1 MMIYYFSRQNSIF
14 LPFNGSFVISVVV
27 YGGADLFSILA
38 DTTAPVW
45 NAANV
50 KQFNTNL
57 ITLVSNSFFQKAV
70 NSTLGVMFSGNW
82 GGDNGQKIF
91 GDDGSL
97 KTNFYGATA
106 NGDDMTFGNK
116 VMRTLGLAS
125 VVYTLGTAPA
135 KIGFNDGVMGI
146 THVGA
151 DGKDVLGV

>member
-1 MMIYYFSRQNSIF
+1 MMMPANFTAVNSE
-14 LPFNGSFVISVVV
+14 VV

-50 KQFNTNL
+50 KQFNTNV

-82 GGDNGQKIF
+82 GGDDGQKIF
-91 GDDGSL
+91 GDDGEL
-97 KTNFYGATA
+97 KKNFYTLE
-106 NGDDMTFGNK
+106 NDDMTFGNK

-146 THVGA
+146 TTN
-151 DGKDVLGV
+151 DKLGV